1 MANKLT
7 LCYNKHNLFHI
18 LFFLY
23 GDFVCREG
31 NEGGKKGFKKKA
43 EQQDG
48 KIGAS
53 INL

>member
-7 LCYNKHNLFHI
+7 LCYNKHYLFTI

-23 GDFVCREG
+23 TGFVCREG
-31 NEGGKKGFKKKA
+31 NGGENRGFKEKV

-48 KIGAS
+48 KTGA
-53 INL
+53 